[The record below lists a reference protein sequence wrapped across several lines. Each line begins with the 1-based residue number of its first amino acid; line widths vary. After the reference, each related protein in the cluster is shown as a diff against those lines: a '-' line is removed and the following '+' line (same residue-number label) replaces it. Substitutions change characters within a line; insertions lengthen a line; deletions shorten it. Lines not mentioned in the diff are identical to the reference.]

1 MANVSLKT
9 DFKDGEKLFG
19 QQLNNNFAVI
29 QAALATM
36 NKITW
41 QDDPDDSVV
50 TFRGTT
56 EEINQREIIDGQLLY
71 DTTTGETYI
80 DYGSQRISTGSG
92 NAIYI
97 GTGTP
102 TNPSTQ
108 LWINPEE
115 SILPINTE
123 VVNSMEGTEANK
135 APSVASVKNYINDKV
150 QNVYSTDETV
160 IGKWIDNKII
170 YRKVVS
176 GTFTSSNI
184 RASADLIENVDTL
197 INAEGVWSPNST
209 TPNVCYGSV
218 ETSAA
223 GGIDAYFQIRK
234 NKSTNVVQLLEYS
247 TTYSGSTGSYVLA
260 LEYTKTT
267 D

>member
-9 DFKDGEKLFG
+9 DFTDGEKLFG

-135 APSVASVKNYINDKV
+135 APSVASVKTYINDKV
-150 QNVYSTDETV
+150 QDVYSTDEVKTNEV
-160 IGKWIDNKII
+160 WIDGKPI
-170 YRKVVS
+170 YRKIFTGRLADRSVAQINLTGLNCETVYLKNGFLKS
-176 GTFTSSNI
+176 DGGLIYTLPYAYNLADIYTTFEMDLNNIKIGNNPSIISSYSRGTYY
-184 RASADLIENVDTL
+184 LI
-197 INAEGVWSPNST
+197 I
-209 TPNVCYGSV
+209 
-218 ETSAA
+218 
-223 GGIDAYFQIRK
+223 
-234 NKSTNVVQLLEYS
+234 
-247 TTYSGSTGSYVLA
+247 
-260 LEYTKTT
+260 EYTKTT